1 MLYLNKRNIIETY
14 LQVMP
19 HLILFEK
26 IDPLEYKSLVEQKR
40 KNEVLENELSSLR
53 KKISRF
59 DEINKYLK
67 LNNVLEEIE

>member
-1 MLYLNKRNIIETY
+1 
-14 LQVMP
+14 MP